1 MEKKKELKWYN
12 NAGLITTLIIGVILL
27 IIVCSQSYAIG
38 GKMSLTLFG
47 SIINHNS
54 VYLLIL
60 VYFVVIQFNV
70 GKKYFNYL
78 NVFLLFIYLIAGVT
92 SLLTLVQAPSL
103 NTILSFILNLLYVI
117 YLIHTLF
124 RDTRFWKEFKIN
136 KSPFNEL
143 SNDTFYY
150 SIVTVACMLLV
161 VNLISTVVI
170 SGIVI
175 SLLDT
180 IYYVLFARYI
190 YLYSEFLNSKKLGI
204 TTSDNLTSIKEGI
217 KESFDEIDSKVQEVF
232 NPDEISNTIKDT
244 ADGIKDTVGDV
255 LDKTKIDEKVVEV
268 KDNIVDSVKEVLP
281 KEEKKTT
288 KKKSTTKKTTTKKKD
303 TKKKGDK

>member
-190 YLYSEFLNSKKLGI
+190 YLYSEFFNSKKLGI